1 MLRLPFEGLEL
12 ENKLQ
17 ALRLA
22 LLSSST
28 TVRRMASPEDA
39 TVEGFGGALFDS
51 LFSGDVRS
59 CLDVTRHEA
68 SASGKGVRIKLRI
81 QAPEV
86 ATLPWEFMYDGRAG
100 EYLSLSKY
108 SPVVRYLELATPVVP
123 LRVDPPLRML
133 AMVASPDDLP
143 TLNVERERLRVE
155 TALSSLVAAGAIE
168 VEWIID
174 GSRRP
179 SPGSCRVRR

>member
-1 MLRLPFEGLEL
+1 MSDRRGIEYIDLEVEIGEQTADGYPVAVLRSPAGEPRGTLRLPYEGLEL
-12 ENKLQ
+12 ENKQQ

-39 TVEGFGGALFDS
+39 TVQAFGGALFDS

-59 CLDVTRHEA
+59 CFDVTRHEA
-68 SASGKGVRIKLRI
+68 SAEDKGVRIKLRI

-86 ATLPWEFMYDGRAG
+86 ATLPWEFMYDARAG

-108 SPVVRYLELATPVVP
+108 TPIVRYLELATPVVP
-123 LRVDPPLRML
+123 LRVDPP
-133 AMVASPDDLP
+133 
-143 TLNVERERLRVE
+143 
-155 TALSSLVAAGAIE
+155 
-168 VEWIID
+168 
-174 GSRRP
+174 
-179 SPGSCRVRR
+179 